1 VPLAAH
7 RGVWAPAR
15 AAVLSARGPGTST
28 PILPAVIECSPVACC
43 ARRSAQANTITPR
56 LTSAARFEIAS
67 APLGIPGRH
76 SSVPALRN
84 LKSFA
89 RIHEITRP
97 YKLQILIAKR
107 ASEMAL
113 LGYAR
118 VSTQDQNLAGQLD
131 ALKAAGATTIYRE
144 KISGVRADRPQLA
157 KLMASLKIGDVVMVT
172 KLDRLGRSTR
182 ELLDLIERIS
192 KAGAAFRSLGDP
204 LFDTTGAQGRLLVT
218 MLAAIAE
225 FERELIRERTGE
237 GRKRAMAA
245 GVKFGRK
252 RKLSDY
258 QRAEA
263 IKRREAGETLA
274 AIAESYAVATS
285 MISRL

>member
-1 VPLAAH
+1 MA
-7 RGVWAPAR
+7 
-15 AAVLSARGPGTST
+15 
-28 PILPAVIECSPVACC
+28 
-43 ARRSAQANTITPR
+43 TI
-56 LTSAARFEIAS
+56 
-67 APLGIPGRH
+67 
-76 SSVPALRN
+76 
-84 LKSFA
+84 
-89 RIHEITRP
+89 
-97 YKLQILIAKR
+97 
-107 ASEMAL
+107 
-113 LGYAR
+113 GYAR
-118 VSTQDQNLAGQLD
+118 VSTQGQDLTAQIE

-144 KISGVRADRPQLA
+144 KVSGVRADRPQLA
-157 KLMASLKIGDVVMVT
+157 KLMASLKADDVVVVT

-182 ELLDLIERIS
+182 ELLELIERIG

-225 FERELIRERTGE
+225 FERELIRERTGD

-263 IKRREAGETLA
+263 IKRRNAGETLA
-274 AIAESYAVATS
+274 AIAKSYGVDLS